1 MDWIWTKSEFA
12 AQTALTDKKIP
23 YIICILC
30 ACLSMS
36 ITKSE
41 HAIKIENLTK
51 RFEEVTAVD
60 GLNLEIGWG
69 ELFGLLGPNGAGKT
83 TVINVLCT
91 ILEPTEGVAAVD
103 GHDVVFDANAVR
115 EIIGVCPQEPA
126 FYEHLTG
133 RENIELF
140 GDLHDVPREVL
151 KDRVEDMLEK
161 IGMVGDADR
170 RAGQYSGGMI
180 RRVSTVMALI
190 NDPRVA
196 LLDEPTVAMDP
207 VSRRAVWDF
216 IRELKN
222 NGKAIILTTH
232 YMEEAEEL
240 CDRVGIIDEGKLIAL
255 GTPNEL
261 MEQHNAEDLEEV
273 FIKLTGKQ
281 LKAVV

>member
-1 MDWIWTKSEFA
+1 MSST
-12 AQTALTDKKIP
+12 
-23 YIICILC
+23 II
-30 ACLSMS
+30 
-36 ITKSE
+36 E
-41 HAIKIENLTK
+41 HAIRIENLTK

-60 GLNLEIGWG
+60 RLNLEIGWG

-83 TVINVLCT
+83 TVINVLST
-91 ILEPTEGVAAVD
+91 LLDPTEGVAAVA
-103 GHDVVFDANAVR
+103 GHDVVFDAGAVR

-140 GDLHDVPREVL
+140 GDLHDVPRDVL
-151 KDRVEDMLEK
+151 KERVEDMLEK
-161 IGMVGDADR
+161 IGMVEDADR

-240 CDRVGIIDEGKLIAL
+240 CDRVGIIDQGKLIAL
-255 GTPNEL
+255 GTPTEL

-281 LKAVV
+281 LREAV

>member
-1 MDWIWTKSEFA
+1 
-12 AQTALTDKKIP
+12 
-23 YIICILC
+23 
-30 ACLSMS
+30 MS

-51 RFEEVTAVD
+51 KFEKVTAVD
-60 GLNLEIGWG
+60 DLSLEIGWG

-83 TVINVLCT
+83 TVINILST
-91 ILEPTEGVAAVD
+91 LLEPTEGVAAVAD
-103 GHDVVFDANAVR
+103 HDVVFDADEVR
-115 EIIGVCPQEPA
+115 KIIGVCPQEPA

-140 GDLHDVPREVL
+140 GVLHDVPRDVL
-151 KDRVEDMLEK
+151 KERVENMLEK
-161 IGMVGDADR
+161 IGMVEDADR
-170 RAGQYSGGMI
+170 HAGQYSGGMI

-190 NDPRVA
+190 SDPRVA

-216 IRELKN
+216 IRELKR

-240 CDRVGIIDEGKLIAL
+240 CDRVGIIDQGKLIAL

-261 MEQHNAEDLEEV
+261 MEQHNAKDLEEV

-281 LKAVV
+281 LREAV